1 MSVLSLK
8 LALPCFL
15 VSILRVLAVRNNK
28 VDLHHLGV
36 EEIPHCKVVAALTY
50 PGFCNPSVSGFAC
63 YSLHADY
70 TPLDQPNVSAEV
82 QWACSP
88 DLDVGEMTDESCKQ
102 RPWNY
107 KSKTWSGQEVEFVA
121 EGIYEG
127 LCKLDASTPLAV
139 EGPAQHTAPET
150 PAGAAEGST
159 EHTPA
164 PAPETPAPAGSPEPE
179 PSPSPAPSLTIEPAS
194 GPSSPPSS
202 TKVPGAAAGI
212 GTWQAR
218 LAPVL
223 AVLAWTDRM

>member
-70 TPLDQPNVSAEV
+70 TPLDHPNVSAEV

-88 DLDVGEMTDESCKQ
+88 DLGVGDMTDESCKR
-102 RPWNY
+102 RPWSF
-107 KSKTWSGQEVEFVA
+107 KGITSSGREEEFVA

-127 LCKLDASTPLAV
+127 LCQLGATPP
-139 EGPAQHTAPET
+139 PAEAAAQGTPAPET
-150 PAGAAEGST
+150 QAGAAEGST

-179 PSPSPAPSLTIEPAS
+179 PAPSPAPSLATEPDS
-194 GPSSPPSS
+194 GTSSPPSS